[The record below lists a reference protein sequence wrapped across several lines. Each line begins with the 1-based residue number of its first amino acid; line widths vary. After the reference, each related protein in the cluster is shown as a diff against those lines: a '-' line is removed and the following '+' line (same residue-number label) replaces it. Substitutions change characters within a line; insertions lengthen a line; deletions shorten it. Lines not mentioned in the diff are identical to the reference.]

1 MTSILEVWQKE
12 GKLSKQV
19 VPLIEM
25 FRERAELIREG
36 KDDEADKIKWDI
48 EIAYHKLRHDKQRE
62 FRKEV
67 REEMKKDNYAKG
79 GETTSWGGVRGR
91 LNIPQLSFSK
101 VDYDVNVNPKNLEVD
116 VNIKASDSVN
126 HYDLNDTDAN
136 WEQHTWGY
144 MVYPKSEKQ
153 LYDVLKAL
161 RVSVSKK
168 RLADFVKDG
177 NYAKGGK
184 TKSEMDVFVQLQEEN
199 KKEIRYLMIGKQG
212 KKGFSGLI
220 IDYVGGG
227 QFQEFYFADGID
239 IESELYDQ
247 TDGDYDND
255 EVTDAF
261 IDKKGMDFYNL
272 IHETM
277 DDGVDFGDDYQPI
290 LRKISF
296 KKIPQKIS

>member
-1 MTSILEVWQKE
+1 V
-12 GKLSKQV
+12 
-19 VPLIEM
+19 
-25 FRERAELIREG
+25 F
-36 KDDEADKIKWDI
+36 D
-48 EIAYHKLRHDKQRE
+48 
-62 FRKEV
+62 
-67 REEMKKDNYAKG
+67 AKG

-177 NYAKGGK
+177 SYAKGGEVLYKYKVSAISKGGNRLGDKVAKTKKEAEEMKKEYLKKEGIKKVEITKNILKKPTYAKGGK
-184 TKSEMDVFVQLQEEN
+184 VE
-199 KKEIRYLMIGKQG
+199 KKENNEMIMG
-212 KKGFSGLI
+212 GL
-220 IDYVGGG
+220 
-227 QFQEFYFADGID
+227 AGILLG
-239 IESELYDQ
+239 IFL
-247 TDGDYDND
+247 N
-255 EVTDAF
+255 
-261 IDKKGMDFYNL
+261 K
-272 IHETM
+272 
-277 DDGVDFGDDYQPI
+277 
-290 LRKISF
+290 
-296 KKIPQKIS
+296 